1 MKFIK
6 NPCSIITIVKVLLL
20 GVSFYYFTFFMFY
33 FGAIL
38 LIATG
43 YHNDVE
49 IEQISNYR
57 IAHLKI

>member
-1 MKFIK
+1 MFHNYCCKSFVIR
-6 NPCSIITIVKVLLL
+6 SL
-20 GVSFYYFTFFMFY
+20 FYYFTFFMFY
-33 FGAIL
+33 FGATL

-43 YHNDVE
+43 YHSDVE